1 MPALRPVR
9 ALVALVRRA
18 APVVLFTCPLP
29 VAAADAPPT
38 APAGPSTPAAA
49 APSLPAAP
57 TAPASSATG
66 TPLRLVRTVTTGK
79 WPEGVFAAGGEAVV
93 ADSGNRRLLRV
104 DVETGKTTAVP
115 VGRLPTVIVQRADGA
130 LIALVETD
138 KTIAR
143 IDAGAKKA
151 RTLARLPDCPD
162 DLAVD
167 GDALFAL
174 LWEACSSAGSRV
186 SRVDARTGKRVDGEG
201 LGANAFAIAAAGRLV
216 FVPHRGGVVSVLDAQ
231 TLAVKARWNV
241 PDVGMHVAASGAAV
255 FVPSGPD
262 LVRIDALSGTTTARA
277 PLPAALRVLRAEGN
291 HVYAAL
297 VDGRIVVLSAAN
309 LMPVEVLVPDG
320 PSFEPR
326 GLAVDGTRLLVT
338 TFQEDPRDVNAA
350 EGRLLVFERGA
361 PAP

>member
-1 MPALRPVR
+1 MPAVRPVR
-9 ALVALVRRA
+9 AIVALVRRV
-18 APVVLFTCPLP
+18 APAVVFACPCP
-29 VAAADAPPT
+29 VAAGDAPAT
-38 APAGPSTPAAA
+38 APAGPSPPASA
-49 APSLPAAP
+49 APSQPPAASSS
-57 TAPASSATG
+57 TA

-79 WPEGVFAAGGEAVV
+79 WPEGVFAAGGAAVV

-104 DVETGKTTAVP
+104 DVATGNTTAVP
-115 VGRLPTVIVQRADGA
+115 VGRLPTVVVQRADGA
-130 LIALVETD
+130 LVALVETD
-138 KTIAR
+138 KKITR
-143 IDAGAKKA
+143 VDPGAKKA
-151 RTLARLPDCPD
+151 RTLASLPDCPD

-186 SRVDARTGKRVDGEG
+186 SRVDARTGKRLDGG
-201 LGANAFAIAAAGRLV
+201 PLGANAFAIAAAGGRV
-216 FVPHRGGVVSVLDAQ
+216 FVPHRGGVVSVLDGQ
-231 TLAVKARWNV
+231 TLAVEARWNV

-277 PLPAALRVLRAEGN
+277 PLPAALRVLRAEGD

-297 VDGRIVVLSAAN
+297 ADGRIVVLTAAS
-309 LMPVEVLVPDG
+309 LMPVEVLVPEG

-338 TFQEDPRDVNAA
+338 TFKGDPRDVNAA
-350 EGRLLVFERGA
+350 EGRLFVFERGA
-361 PAP
+361 QTP

>member
-1 MPALRPVR
+1 MPAVRPVR
-9 ALVALVRRA
+9 AFVALVRRV
-18 APVVLFTCPLP
+18 APAVVFACPCP
-29 VAAADAPPT
+29 VAAGDAPAT
-38 APAGPSTPAAA
+38 APAGPSPPA
-49 APSLPAAP
+49 SAAP
-57 TAPASSATG
+57 TQPPAASSSTA

-79 WPEGVFAAGGEAVV
+79 WPEGVFAAGGAAVV

-104 DVETGKTTAVP
+104 DVATGNTTAVP
-115 VGRLPTVIVQRADGA
+115 VGRLPTVVVQRADGA
-130 LIALVETD
+130 LLALVETD
-138 KTIAR
+138 KKIAR
-143 IDAGAKKA
+143 VDPGAKKA
-151 RTLARLPDCPD
+151 RTLASLPDCPD

-186 SRVDARTGKRVDGEG
+186 SRVDARTGKRLDGG
-201 LGANAFAIAAAGRLV
+201 PLGANAFAIAAAGGRV
-216 FVPHRGGVVSVLDAQ
+216 FVPHRGGVVSVLDGQ
-231 TLAVKARWNV
+231 TLAVEARWNV

-262 LVRIDALSGTTTARA
+262 LVRIDDLSGTTTARA
-277 PLPAALRVLRAEGN
+277 PLPAALRVLRAEGD

-297 VDGRIVVLSAAN
+297 ADGRIVVLTAAS
-309 LMPVEVLVPDG
+309 LMPVEVLVPEG

-338 TFQEDPRDVNAA
+338 TFKEDPRDVNAA

-361 PAP
+361 QTP

>member
-18 APVVLFTCPLP
+18 APVVVLALCSPAT
-29 VAAADAPPT
+29 AADAPPA
-38 APAGPSTPAAA
+38 APAGPSTSAAA

-104 DVETGKTTAVP
+104 DVETGKTTAIP

-201 LGANAFAIAAAGRLV
+201 LGANAFAIAAAGGLV

-262 LVRIDALSGTTTARA
+262 LVRIDALSGATTARA
-277 PLPAALRVLRAEGN
+277 PLPAALRVLRTAGD

-297 VDGRIVVLSAAN
+297 ADGRIVVLSAAN
-309 LMPVEVLVPDG
+309 LMPVEVLVPEG
-320 PSFEPR
+320 PTFEPR
-326 GLAVDGTRLLVT
+326 GLAVDGSRLLVT
-338 TFQEDPRDVNAA
+338 TFKEDPRDVNAA